1 MEKKPWFVYIIKTE
15 KDRLYTGI
23 TTDLA
28 RRFKEH
34 LGDFSKGA
42 KFFRSDKP
50 EKIVYS
56 EPREN
61 RSSASIREAE
71 IKRLTRKQKEDLIL
85 ESNSGKNIVHRRR
98 KVQSKNLA
106 RSTRITKKRQS

>member
-1 MEKKPWFVYIIKTE
+1 MEKKLWYVYIIKTQ
-15 KDRLYTGI
+15 KNRLYTGI
-23 TTDLA
+23 TTDLD

-34 LGDFSKGA
+34 LGDISKGA

-56 EPREN
+56 EHRES

-71 IKRLTRKQKEDLIL
+71 IKRLTRKQKEDLIWEL
-85 ESNSGKNIVHRRR
+85 NSGKNIVHGRG
-98 KVQSKNLA
+98 KVQGKNMA
-106 RSTRITKKRQS
+106 RSPRVTKKRE

>member
-1 MEKKPWFVYIIKTE
+1 MKKKSWFLYIIKTE
-15 KDRLYTGI
+15 KGRLYTGI

-28 RRFKEH
+28 RRFNEH
-34 LGDFSKGA
+34 LGDISKGA

-56 EPREN
+56 EPHEN

-71 IKRLTRKQKEDLIL
+71 IKRLSRKQKEDLIL

-98 KVQSKNLA
+98 KVQGKNLA
-106 RSTRITKKRQS
+106 RGPRVIKKRQS

>member
-1 MEKKPWFVYIIKTE
+1 MDKKAWFVYIIKTQ

-28 RRFKEH
+28 RRFQEH
-34 LGDFSKGA
+34 QSDMSKGA

-56 EPREN
+56 ELREN

-85 ESNSGKNIVHRRR
+85 ESNSGKNIVQRRG
-98 KVQSKNLA
+98 KVQGKNLA
-106 RSTRITKKRQS
+106 RRPRITKKRKS